1 MVLGYS
7 RVVECLVGIVS
18 PWSAVASLVL
28 LPSAAERLPF
38 PFRALAQTPQ
48 LTLVLAGGGYVTFL
62 VLFLPLY
69 AVSFLVTATGAWLVL
84 LGTVYMSGRGLT
96 RTISYPGASKQIQ
109 RDIELEYTKHVS
121 SRLVSFA
128 NALRLWLQLVRDVT
142 VVPSAMSHFRVLHQE
157 LRDRSRGGDVW
168 VLTRALEELTAHA
181 SRPMEEA

>member
-1 MVLGYS
+1 MG
-7 RVVECLVGIVS
+7 
-18 PWSAVASLVL
+18 
-28 LPSAAERLPF
+28 
-38 PFRALAQTPQ
+38 
-48 LTLVLAGGGYVTFL
+48 
-62 VLFLPLY
+62 
-69 AVSFLVTATGAWLVL
+69 
-84 LGTVYMSGRGLT
+84 GRGLT

-181 SRPMEEA
+181 SRPMEEAGGGMRGPGGAGEGNAAAAAAAAAGANTLAPAAFAEAESLLECLAELMPTLEEAFGLADEVRVI